1 MLVFWLSFLLSDLMP
16 IATALMHGSVA
27 MEKEKKKKKRREKR
41 ELNKEQRE
49 KEKSKEED
57 KNCES
62 IQITTWHVFIYWRK
76 SSVLRP
82 LRTEIKLYK
91 PLACLKD

>member
-41 ELNKEQRE
+41 ELNKE
-49 KEKSKEED
+49 
-57 KNCES
+57 
-62 IQITTWHVFIYWRK
+62 
-76 SSVLRP
+76 
-82 LRTEIKLYK
+82 
-91 PLACLKD
+91 